1 MIPRWGVPLS
11 DLRDRWLGVLGYQIH
26 MYVNGEK
33 KCGGNNTEDRGCLF
47 VKDYAHAS
55 LVDNTMFMYNLCIIR
70 LHP

>member
-1 MIPRWGVPLS
+1 
-11 DLRDRWLGVLGYQIH
+11 